1 MNNFFKMSLVAAAIA
16 VSGTATAGTFEL
28 NADKDA
34 YAGAKNYSTEGLV
47 HVLADDKQYLPAISY
62 KLGAAYII
70 GDELSIK
77 FSSALDSNTVFPATI
92 VTGGATFD
100 KVFVNTAVAAI
111 GNPVNS
117 TLAGGYVTYRVVA
130 GSAPRDTVFTLPAE
144 KMTAADLSDATKAGI
159 VITKA
164 TLLTTT
170 VEAVSTTNNGASNHD
185 INSTDPT
192 KTILAK
198 SITQIGTAKV
208 ATKFNN
214 VIDATVAGVN
224 KFTNGEL
231 NDTMSF
237 TYVAPKVMPTEALI
251 GLDIGTNDLTA
262 ETIAQVLTIKT
273 GLPDGSLSADADNN
287 LTHYKATSAKADAV
301 VAVAADGWTVT
312 YKAGSTP
319 VAGDVVTITPK
330 KGANGKLPVLAA
342 TSFAGDYKINAAA
355 TDIVT
360 APKVF
365 GEWSTIGAQTVEV
378 PYMPYGTGIS
388 QVMYVSNASS
398 SDASVSVTAFD
409 DKGNVFDLLNVG
421 VAKANSV
428 TKLATVIKNALEAKG
443 FTDGKLSMKVKFN
456 GNAALVL
463 GKGGVQ
469 LHTGYNAN
477 GTDRGFVTNT
487 SNGAL

>member
-47 HVLADDKQYLPAISY
+47 HVLPTDKQYLPAISY

-117 TLAGGYVTYRVVA
+117 KLAGGYVTYRVVA

-192 KTILAK
+192 KTLLAK

-224 KFTNGEL
+224 KFTNGDL

-237 TYVAPKVMPTEALI
+237 TYAAPKVMPTEALV

-262 ETIAQVLTIKT
+262 EKLTQVLTIT
-273 GLPDGSLSADADNN
+273 TDIPADNAADADNN
-287 LTHYKATSAKADAV
+287 LTHFKATSASADAV
-301 VAVAADGWTVT
+301 VASTATGWTVT

-319 VAGDVVTITPK
+319 VAADVVTITPK
-330 KGANGKLPVLAA
+330 KGQNGKLPELAA
-342 TSFAGDYKINAAA
+342 TAFAGDYKINATA

-360 APKVF
+360 AAKVF
-365 GEWSTIGAQTVEV
+365 GEWTAIGQQIVEV

-398 SDASVSVTAFD
+398 SDAAVSVTAFD
-409 DKGNVFDLLNVG
+409 DKGNVFDLPNVG

-428 TKLATVIKNALEAKG
+428 TKLATVVKNALEAKG

-456 GNAALVL
+456 GNATLAL
-463 GKGGVQ
+463 GTGGVQ

-487 SNGAL
+487 SNGAK